1 LPAEITGRLDVTAQP
16 ATLQATG
23 TVVSLEDVAQREVGG
38 SRSIAERDADLRDWV
53 AKWVIPFL
61 IGASTVSLLV
71 VGGLAWFDHQDLR
84 GKFITPADRIIT
96 SQVIMALLGATTVQV
111 GVIAPPALDEA
122 RGQDAGEQGAGRG
135 DQDQGARDGP
145 GCQGKGLF
153 RAGAQ
158 AWGDHRRAGIAM
170 EANAHF

>member
-1 LPAEITGRLDVTAQP
+1 MQP

-111 GVIAPPALDEA
+111 GVIAALIARYLFPSRPA
-122 RGQDAGEQGAGRG
+122 
-135 DQDQGARDGP
+135 
-145 GCQGKGLF
+145 
-153 RAGAQ
+153 
-158 AWGDHRRAGIAM
+158 
-170 EANAHF
+170 